1 MATRAANIIVFGGP
15 TLFGARALPAGLAL
29 RGPAGKGDV
38 YRATLEGPRAIAII
52 DGYFDQTPSV
62 WHKEIIYALASGTP
76 VIGAASMGALRAVE
90 LAACGMRGVGRVYE
104 MFATGVL
111 EDDDEV
117 AVAHA
122 SSADGHRPLS
132 NAMVDIRASME
143 AAEADGLVTPDLR
156 VALVAGSKA
165 LHFSERSLALLPAMA
180 RDAGAEAPRVEALRE
195 WISERA
201 VHLKRL
207 DAMDLLDALSNP
219 DSALLAPLE
228 ARPLFERTRA
238 WEALRSRID
247 NEIAL
252 AARSTG
258 QSAATGTAM
267 EISVASWRGA
277 LLRAA
282 ASEEAEQR
290 RTRIDQA
297 ALDKFVEDFRRERD
311 LLSTDAF
318 EAWLSANDLDSD
330 DAVVAF
336 FESEI
341 LVRSLCTRISSRARG
356 LVPTE
361 LRGSGLYGARRPRT
375 DLTRPPD

>member
-1 MATRAANIIVFGGP
+1 VVFGGP
-15 TLFGARALPAGLAL
+15 TLFGARGVPACVEL

-38 YRATLEGPRAIAII
+38 YRATLDGPRAIAIV

-62 WHKEIIYALASGTP
+62 WHKEILYALGNGIA

-90 LAACGMRGVGRVYE
+90 LAPCGMRGVGRIYE
-104 MFATGVL
+104 MFAAGVL

-122 SSADGHRPLS
+122 PAADGHRPLS

-143 AAEADGLVTPDLR
+143 AAEADGVVTAELAA
-156 VALVAGSKA
+156 ALVAGSKA
-165 LHFSERSLALLPAMA
+165 LHFSERSFAHLPVMA
-180 RDAGAEAPRVEALRE
+180 RDAGAAQATAERLRE
-195 WISERA
+195 WLSGRA
-201 VHLKRL
+201 VSLKRL
-207 DAMDLLDALSNP
+207 DAAEMLDRLSDP
-219 DSALLAPLE
+219 GSALLAPPSP
-228 ARPLFERTRA
+228 RPVFERTRA

-247 NEIAL
+247 SELAL
-252 AARSTG
+252 AVRPTG
-258 QSAATGTAM
+258 QAAATGTAV

-282 ASEEAEQR
+282 ASEEAAQR
-290 RTRIDQA
+290 RVRIDQA
-297 ALDKFVEDFRRERD
+297 ALDKFVEDFRRERN
-311 LLSTDAF
+311 LLSAEAF
-318 EAWLSANDLDSD
+318 DAWLRANDLEGD

-341 LVRSLCTRISSRARG
+341 LVRALCARVSSRARG

-361 LRGSGLYGARRPRT
+361 LRGSGLYGESWPRT
-375 DLTRPPD
+375 DRSRPAS